1 MRLYKGTVDV
11 TNCYKTNNAGSNGT
25 LCVVTS
31 TVPFDLG
38 TLKQDYGIRVKAYD
52 NGICY
57 DDTYYMLPATLSGS
71 GTEKAP
77 YLIRSVYEWDSFTL
91 NVNNYS
97 GKYVQLAE
105 DISVS
110 TMAGTSEANS
120 FQGTFLGNGHTITA
134 NISDT
139 NNQGTA
145 LFRYINGATIKDL
158 TVGGTITGGMHA
170 AAIVGFAQGT
180 GNSIRHIGGILG
192 HGTTSDIA
200 ISGCVFSGTMTG
212 GGTAKG
218 AIVGWGESSG
228 TKSVTDCLYLMADG
242 QNTGGLDLVRMNKG
256 TVSVTNCYKTTS
268 VGSNGKYTYAYT
280 TAPANLGDLVQEY
293 GMLKAYENA
302 ILYDGT
308 YYVAPASISL
318 ADNAD
323 NSTTI
328 SDKDG
333 YVADVTLTGR
343 TLYKDGAW
351 NTLCLPF
358 NVTLAGSPLEG
369 AVARPLTEGGISG
382 TTLNLTFGE
391 AVTELVAGTPYIIKW
406 DGGDNIVSPVFSGVT
421 IDATM
426 HPYDSGEAD
435 GDQRVRFTGTYSSME
450 FGETDNSILLMG
462 GENMLYYPTTGA
474 GLGAQHAYFK
484 IGGDG
489 AKARRITGFSIDF
502 GDSETTGIISA
513 EANSSRS
520 DWYTIHGVKLD
531 GKPTRSGIYI
541 NGGRKVVIK

>member
-1 MRLYKGTVDV
+1 
-11 TNCYKTNNAGSNGT
+11 
-25 LCVVTS
+25 
-31 TVPFDLG
+31 
-38 TLKQDYGIRVKAYD
+38 
-52 NGICY
+52 
-57 DDTYYMLPATLSGS
+57 
-71 GTEKAP
+71 
-77 YLIRSVYEWDSFTL
+77 
-91 NVNNYS
+91 
-97 GKYVQLAE
+97 
-105 DISVS
+105 
-110 TMAGTSEANS
+110 
-120 FQGTFLGNGHTITA
+120 
-134 NISDT
+134 
-139 NNQGTA
+139 
-145 LFRYINGATIKDL
+145 
-158 TVGGTITGGMHA
+158 
-170 AAIVGFAQGT
+170 
-180 GNSIRHIGGILG
+180 
-192 HGTTSDIA
+192 
-200 ISGCVFSGTMTG
+200 MTG

-228 TKSVTDCLYLMADG
+228 TKSVADCLYLMADG

-256 TVSVTNCYKTTS
+256 TVSVTNCYKTNNA
-268 VGSNGKYTYAYT
+268 GSNGKYTYAYT
-280 TAPANLGDLVQEY
+280 TAPANLGDLVQDY
-293 GMLKAYENA
+293 GMVKAYQNG
-302 ILYDGT
+302 ILYGSI
-308 YYVAPASISL
+308 YFVAPASISL
-318 ADNAD
+318 ADNSD

-450 FGETDNSILLMG
+450 FADTDNSILLMG

-520 DWYTIHGVKLD
+520 GWYTIDGRRLN
-531 GKPTRSGIYI
+531 GKPTRSGVYI

>member
-1 MRLYKGTVDV
+1 MSVNPVFKNVFISNATANAETSYVDFVGTYSPVNIYTVEKSNLY
-11 TNCYKTNNAGSNGT
+11 
-25 LCVVTS
+25 L
-31 TVPFDLG
+31 
-38 TLKQDYGIRVKAYD
+38 
-52 NGICY
+52 
-57 DDTYYMLPATLSGS
+57 GS
-71 GTEKAP
+71 GNMLYYPSTEG
-77 YLIRSVYEWDSFTL
+77 YTL
-91 NVNNYS
+91 NACRGYF
-97 GKYVQLAE
+97 QL
-105 DISVS
+105 
-110 TMAGTSEANS
+110 
-120 FQGTFLGNGHTITA
+120 
-134 NISDT
+134 
-139 NNQGTA
+139 
-145 LFRYINGATIKDL
+145 KDL
-158 TVGGTITGGMHA
+158 TAGEPSNSNQA
-170 AAIVGFAQGT
+170 
-180 GNSIRHIGGILG
+180 SIRAFVLNFG
-192 HGTTSDIA
+192 
-200 ISGCVFSGTMTG
+200 
-212 GGTAKG
+212 
-218 AIVGWGESSG
+218 
-228 TKSVTDCLYLMADG
+228 
-242 QNTGGLDLVRMNKG
+242 
-256 TVSVTNCYKTTS
+256 
-268 VGSNGKYTYAYT
+268 
-280 TAPANLGDLVQEY
+280 
-293 GMLKAYENA
+293 
-302 ILYDGT
+302 DGT
-308 YYVAPASISL
+308 YYVAPATLTL

-328 SDKDG
+328 SDAHG
-333 YVADVTLTGR
+333 YLADVTLQGR

-406 DGGDNIVSPVFSGVT
+406 YGGDDIVSPVFSGVT

-426 HPYDSGEAD
+426 HPYDSGEAE

-513 EANSSRS
+513 EANSSLFTIHSSLS
-520 DWYTIHGVKLD
+520 DWYTLD
-531 GKPTRSGIYI
+531 GRRLSGKPTRSGIYI